1 MNTRSVWLI
10 ILVIL
15 SYNNGL
21 KSVDGVTIYSNMVDF
36 DIFETIL
43 LQVGATWKGLH
54 TLVRPS

>member
-21 KSVDGVTIYSNMVDF
+21 NSVGGVTIYSNMVNF

-43 LQVGATWKGLH
+43 LQVGATFH